1 MERAISLSS
10 SDMWWRAIIEGF
22 GGEGRGGYI
31 EMATLPNTAKWITP
45 DNYSITRFLQH
56 NQFPEN
62 FSSHLFMNP
71 DREFRKSE
79 PCVFFE
85 GDYRYGF
92 GCIGVQPTLR
102 VPRLDY
108 TIFGLTSGLTLAPRC
123 IDRDG
128 CTVLQYCI
136 PFVLRCPVTSCIYPP
151 EPSFRLCHS
160 PIHFWIS
167 VFCLTSRNAQGNAL
181 LWKWGALIV

>member
-71 DREFRKSE
+71 AREFRKSE

-92 GCIGVQPTLR
+92 GCSSLYR
-102 VPRLDY
+102 Y
-108 TIFGLTSGLTLAPRC
+108 AFGLMCCQFLFTKCFR
-123 IDRDG
+123 
-128 CTVLQYCI
+128 
-136 PFVLRCPVTSCIYPP
+136 SCQDD
-151 EPSFRLCHS
+151 
-160 PIHFWIS
+160 
-167 VFCLTSRNAQGNAL
+167 N
-181 LWKWGALIV
+181 